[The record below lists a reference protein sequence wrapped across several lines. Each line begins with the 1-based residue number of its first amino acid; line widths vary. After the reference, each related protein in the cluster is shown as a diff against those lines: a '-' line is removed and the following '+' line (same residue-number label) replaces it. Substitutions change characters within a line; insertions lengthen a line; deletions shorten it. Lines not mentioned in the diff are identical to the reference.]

1 MKKLFLTD
9 FSSTHYGF
17 IGATIKNLR
26 RKRID
31 MSAHEDIRM
40 LSRLLACLIFVTA
53 LFLTAGES
61 ASSDSTSATNT
72 QYAAADANSCRW
84 VEKAPDWVRSPI
96 QMDIHAGYRIFAF
109 YSDGTIGYRVRG
121 EFPYAAFMS
130 FTIYDNAFLYAAL
143 TDYEIEADPGSIN
156 PFHSNELINAPN
168 RAYTVTVLPHNA
180 RPDSMANPIFMPPLP
195 NGSNPTSLVLVQR
208 IYLGEPQ
215 DQDRFGGVDA
225 PTIEPF
231 QVRTSAPAACPSGD
245 FTAIFD
251 QFGSFGGNF
260 SQSPLPRNGKI
271 EFYRAPA
278 SLVPFADG
286 SSPLTKHDCTSY
298 LMATVFPD
306 KLAVIHLPAL
316 PTFFDNA
323 HITDT
328 TLFEEPEVHYLS
340 MGSYGAS
347 RLYAS
352 DNENV
357 AGPDLKTLPDG
368 SAVFIAIPIR
378 LPDRLKKEV
387 AKKAEKLGYNVMP
400 LAEYGPLIPL
410 AVNGPK
416 INPFLIYRNK
426 VPREGFV
433 GSILNVPCFQGSD
446 FSEASSDY
454 AASPVNMDSYA
465 PIGIECSLSDFLYGN
480 CGQY

>member
-1 MKKLFLTD
+1 
-9 FSSTHYGF
+9 
-17 IGATIKNLR
+17 
-26 RKRID
+26 
-31 MSAHEDIRM
+31 
-40 LSRLLACLIFVTA
+40 
-53 LFLTAGES
+53 
-61 ASSDSTSATNT
+61 
-72 QYAAADANSCRW
+72 
-84 VEKAPDWVRSPI
+84 
-96 QMDIHAGYRIFAF
+96 MDIHAGYRIFVF

-156 PFHSNELINAPN
+156 PFHPNELVNAPN
-168 RAYTVTVLPHNA
+168 RSFTVTVLPHGA
-180 RPDSMANPIFMPPLP
+180 RRDSMANPIFMPPLP
-195 NGSNPTSLVLVQR
+195 HGSNLTTLVLAQR

-215 DQDRFGGVDA
+215 VKDRFGGVDA

-231 QVRTSAPAACPSGD
+231 EVRTSTPAACPSGD
-245 FTAIFD
+245 FTAIID

-278 SLVPFADG
+278 SVVPFADG
-286 SSPLTKHDCTSY
+286 SSPLTMHDCTSY
-298 LMATVFPD
+298 LMATVSPD

-316 PTFFDNA
+316 PTFFDNT
-323 HITDT
+323 HITET
-328 TLFEEPEVHYLS
+328 TLFEEPEVRYLS
-340 MGSYGAS
+340 MGSYGPS

-357 AGPDLKTLPDG
+357 AGPGLKTLPDG
-368 SAVFIAIPIR
+368 SAIFIAIPIR
-378 LPDRLKKEV
+378 LPDRLRKEV
-387 AKKAEKLGYNVMP
+387 AKKADKLGYNVMP

-410 AVNGPK
+410 AVNGPW

-426 VPREGFV
+426 VPREEYV

-454 AASPVNMDSYA
+454 AASPENMDRYA
-465 PIGIECSLSDFLYGN
+465 PVGIECSLSDFLYGD
-480 CGQY
+480 CGRY